1 MEWPAAVTIFELLLG
16 LGASYV
22 PVNNRP
28 RYTALIATLL
38 LVFSLSLHAQET
50 CDAEVKLLLS
60 PTQVAAAVAALQAGR
75 ESHGRV
81 YFYDTP
87 ALDLLSKGVILRLRE
102 GAESD
107 LTTKFR
113 PLSGERLVDP
123 SGGRERYKCEV
134 DVISGVENQSYS
146 LENKYGSAETPE
158 TGEALFRLLSE
169 GQKQLLK
176 DTKAQIDW
184 KRVKRIAEI
193 RSTSWTTHANRP
205 LGKLSLELW
214 EWPNG
219 SILEVST
226 KVTADAGQ
234 ATYVELQELA
244 KKDGL
249 ALNKNQ
255 QAKTTIVLEEITGS
269 H

>member
-1 MEWPAAVTIFELLLG
+1 VTIFELLLG

-38 LVFSLSLHAQET
+38 LGFSLFSLSLHAQET

-60 PTQVAAAVAALQAGR
+60 PTQAQAAVAALQAHR
-75 ESHGRV
+75 ELHRRI

-87 ALDLLSKGVILRLRE
+87 DLDLLSKGVILRLRQGE
-102 GAESD
+102 EID

-113 PLSGERLVDP
+113 PPSGEKLVDP
-123 SGGRERYKCEV
+123 SSRREHYECEV
-134 DVISGVENQSYS
+134 DLINGVENPSFSVQNTYS
-146 LENKYGSAETPE
+146 SAKPPE
-158 TGEALFRLLSE
+158 TGEALFGLLSA

-176 DTKAQIDW
+176 ETKVQIDW
-184 KRVKRIAEI
+184 KRVKRITDI
-193 RSTSWTTHANRP
+193 RSTSWTTHANP
-205 LGKLSLELW
+205 SLGKLSLELW

-226 KVTADAGQ
+226 KVTADAGK
-234 ATYVELQELA
+234 ATYVELRELA

>member
-1 MEWPAAVTIFELLLG
+1 VTIFELLPG

-38 LVFSLSLHAQET
+38 LVFSQSLHAQET

-60 PTQVAAAVAALQAGR
+60 PTQVAAAVAALQAHR
-75 ESHGRV
+75 EIHRSI

-102 GAESD
+102 GEEID

-113 PLSGERLVDP
+113 PLSGEKLVDP
-123 SGGRERYKCEV
+123 SGGREHYVCEV
-134 DVISGVENQSYS
+134 DLINGVENPSFSVQ
-146 LENKYGSAETPE
+146 NKYGSAKPPE
-158 TGEALFRLLSE
+158 TGEALFPLLTE

-176 DTKAQIDW
+176 ETKVQIDW

-193 RSTSWTTHANRP
+193 RSTSWTTRANPR

-226 KVTADAGQ
+226 KVTADAGK
-234 ATYVELQELA
+234 ATYVELRELA
-244 KKDGL
+244 TKNGL

-255 QAKTTIVLEEITGS
+255 QAKTTIVLEAITGS

>member
-1 MEWPAAVTIFELLLG
+1 VTIFELLG
-16 LGASYV
+16 LGASYL
-22 PVNNRP
+22 PVNNRL

-38 LVFSLSLHAQET
+38 LVFGLSLHAQET
-50 CDAEVKLLLS
+50 CDEEVKLLLS
-60 PTQVAAAVAALQAGR
+60 PTLAQTAVAALQAR
-75 ESHGRV
+75 KEIHRRI

-87 ALDLLSKGVILRLRE
+87 ALDLLSKGVILRLRQGE
-102 GAESD
+102 EID

-113 PLSGERLVDP
+113 PPSGEKLVDP
-123 SGGRERYKCEV
+123 SNRREHYECEV
-134 DVISGVENQSYS
+134 DLIDGVENPSFSVQ
-146 LENKYGSAETPE
+146 NKYSSAKPPE

-176 DTKAQIDW
+176 ETKAQIDW
-184 KRVKRIAEI
+184 KRVKRIADI
-193 RSTSWTTHANRP
+193 RSSSWTTRANPP

-214 EWPNG
+214 EWPTG
-219 SILEVST
+219 RILEVST

-234 ATYVELQELA
+234 TTYVELRELA
-244 KKDGL
+244 KKNGL